1 VLSDIRLILCNS
13 EAENESHHIYLNG
26 QKWNIEYSNI
36 LAVID
41 TTTAI
46 ILIILLIVGAFV
58 LNRIFHR
65 KRQMSG
71 QRQGQSV
78 NNNDDDINNNFE
90 VDMDKS
96 GRRSIIPGFLT
107 TQNKLKIVAAL
118 GTFIFIIIILA
129 ESVVI
134 VQAGH
139 RGVVLY
145 LGAVENRVLGEG
157 MHFIVPFAEQVIQ
170 LEVRTLKYQAEASA
184 ASNDLQE
191 VQTVIAL
198 NYHIDPNDA
207 NAIFQQ
213 LGADY
218 SDRIIAPTIQESV
231 KASVAKFNAEELIT
245 KRETAKGVIADAIRN
260 TLSHRNIVVETVF
273 ITDFKFSQAFA
284 DQIEQ
289 KVVAF
294 QKYLTEQNNLRA
306 IQVIANQTVVQAE
319 AQARANIAKANG
331 ESQAIRIINEQLRQN
346 PQYLQWQGINRWNG
360 QLPYSLGAGGGVPFF
375 QLPGPLQQQQQH
387 NQTG

>member
-1 VLSDIRLILCNS
+1 MTQPV
-13 EAENESHHIYLNG
+13 G
-26 QKWNIEYSNI
+26 QGSY
-36 LAVID
+36 
-41 TTTAI
+41 
-46 ILIILLIVGAFV
+46 
-58 LNRIFHR
+58 
-65 KRQMSG
+65 
-71 QRQGQSV
+71 
-78 NNNDDDINNNFE
+78 NDDDNNLRAE
-90 VDMDKS
+90 DIGRSEKS
-96 GRRSIIPGFLT
+96 SIISSFPT
-107 TQNKLKIVAAL
+107 APNKLKIIAAIA
-118 GTFIFIIIILA
+118 TFIVIIIILA

-139 RGVVLY
+139 RGVVVY

-157 MHFIVPFAEQVIQ
+157 VHFIIPFAEQVIQ

-207 NAIFQQ
+207 NAIYQQ

-260 TLSHRNIVVETVF
+260 TLSNRDIIVETVF

-284 DQIEQ
+284 DQIEA

-294 QKYLTEQNNLRA
+294 QKYLTEQNNLRS

-319 AQARANIAKANG
+319 AQARANIARANG
-331 ESQAIRIINEQLRQN
+331 ESQAIKIINEQLRQN
-346 PQYLQWQGINRWNG
+346 PQYLQWQSINRWNG
-360 QLPYSLGAGGGVPFF
+360 QMPYSLGNGGGFPFF
-375 QLPGPLQQQQQH
+375 QLPGPYQQQQQQQ
-387 NQTG
+387 NQTR